1 MKHFLLSL
9 ALVLTGLSPGIAQ
22 ESWNLQRCVDEALRN
37 NLLVRQS
44 RLGQQDLAIS
54 GKQLR
59 QQRIPSLN
67 LGSNLGFS
75 IGRVV
80 NPATNDFEFEN
91 SFYQSLNA
99 QAGVMLFDG
108 LRISQSVR
116 QNKMLYDAAGADI
129 RQAENDLA
137 LSVALAYLNVLLA
150 YENLDIAKARVKLST
165 DQLADTEKLIEA
177 GSRPENARYDIEA
190 QIALDEQ
197 SLITAQ
203 NNIDINMLALKQQ
216 MMLEPAYPLVIDRP
230 RVDVSTLE
238 ALELQTLDAIYTAAL
253 SSQPQVEAAEL
264 REQSGQVGIK
274 VAQSQLYPSLSL
286 GFSAG
291 TNWST
296 LFEQPTDFILDRL
309 QQPGVFIN
317 DEAVKFEAETFI
329 PTNYA
334 QVPYLKQLDANT
346 GYGAGVTLQVPVF
359 NQYVNR
365 GNIER
370 AKLEATRAQ
379 LNTEQTKQTLR
390 TDISNALTSARA
402 SRKSLDAAEAS
413 AKAARL
419 ALRDADQRFSLGSI
433 GNFEYLS
440 ARNRSDTAETN
451 LLIARYDY
459 YFRIKVLEFY
469 MGRVIQI
476 D

>member
-1 MKHFLLSL
+1 
-9 ALVLTGLSPGIAQ
+9 
-22 ESWNLQRCVDEALRN
+22 VDEALRN
-37 NLLVRQS
+37 NLLVRQAQ
-44 RLGQQDLAIS
+44 LGQQDLAIS

-67 LGSNLGFS
+67 LGTNLGFS

-91 SFYQSLNA
+91 SFYQSLSV
-99 QAGVMLFDG
+99 QSGVMLFDG

-150 YENLDIAKARVKLST
+150 YENLDIAMARVKLST
-165 DQLADTEKLIEA
+165 DQLADAEKLIAA

-197 SLITAQ
+197 SLVTAQ
-203 NNIDINMLALKQQ
+203 NNIDINLLALKQQ
-216 MMLEPAYPLVIDRP
+216 MMLEPSYPLVIDRP

-238 ALELQTLDAIYTAAL
+238 ALETQTLDAIYTAAL

-286 GFSAG
+286 GFNAG

-296 LFEQPTDFILDRL
+296 LFEQPTNFILDRV

-317 DEAVKFEAETFI
+317 DEAVKFEAERI
-329 PTNYA
+329 LPTNYA
-334 QVPYLKQLDANT
+334 QVPYLDQLDANT
-346 GYGAGVTLQVPVF
+346 GYGAGLTLQVPVF
-359 NQYVNR
+359 NQYANR

-390 TDISNALTSARA
+390 TDISNALTSAKA
-402 SRKSLDAAEAS
+402 SRKALDAAGAT
-413 AKAARL
+413 ANAARL
-419 ALRDADQRFSLGSI
+419 ALRDATQRFELGVI

-440 ARNRSDTAETN
+440 ARNRADAAESN